1 MPTLR
6 QQYPVQFDEWDAA
19 GGVEDNFRRFLL
31 GQGVIKATKADWV
44 FMFGQMVA
52 MMQEVQGMLEQSGP
66 GDE

>member
-6 QQYPVQFDEWDAA
+6 QQFPVEFDTWEAA

-31 GQGVIKATKADWV
+31 GQGVIKATKADWR

-52 MMQEVQGMLEQSGP
+52 MMQEVQGMLDSADLEG
-66 GDE
+66 